1 MALRNSLPRMA
12 LVPRYHPLH
21 GRPNKTLLA
30 ECVPNSPRDAWT
42 WLANNPRLAA
52 RSGLPTCLAS
62 SPGQS
67 CHVLYITGPQY
78 SQIKD
83 ETRLCVLCSWDPNF
97 QGWQPSQH
105 VVLEN
110 DLDRRLHFRLS
121 GIRELGTEQE
131 VVDAQRQ
138 AEADGLTLLSE
149 EVSDRA
155 PACSTNLDNQHETPP
170 STQAVAIPI
179 PPRGHM
185 RRRSMVV
192 EPNAVLFTLTRLNS
206 SDTERGLY

>member
-1 MALRNSLPRMA
+1 MA

-42 WLANNPRLAA
+42 WLAENPRLAA
-52 RSGLPTCLAS
+52 RSGLTTCLAG

-67 CHVLYITGPQY
+67 CHVLFITGAQY
-78 SQIKD
+78 SQIRN

-105 VVLEN
+105 LVLEKN
-110 DLDRRLHFRLS
+110 LDERLHFRLS
-121 GIRELGTEQE
+121 GIRELSTEQE

-138 AEADGLTLLSE
+138 TEAEGVPLLSE
-149 EVSDRA
+149 ELSEQRTAGSSRPTVQ
-155 PACSTNLDNQHETPP
+155 PATP
-170 STQAVAIPI
+170 STQSVAIPI

-192 EPNAVLFTLTRLNS
+192 EPSAVLFTLTRLNNS
-206 SDTERGLY
+206 NSEHGFC